1 MIELKNI
8 KKIYRQGSI
17 EVPALRGVDLKI
29 ERGEF
34 VAIMGHSGSGKSTLL
49 QILGLLDKPTSGQHH
64 FLSQD
69 ISHLKEDA
77 LAELRA
83 EEIGFVFQQFHLLSR
98 TSALDNVSLP
108 LIYQRQ
114 AKRQLDPK
122 TVLERVSLG
131 TRIHHLPNELSGGQ
145 QQRVAIARALIRNPN
160 LILADEPTGN
170 LDSASGREIM
180 TLFQELNRQGITI
193 ILVTHEPSI
202 ADYANRIIKVQDGLI
217 CSDETKNPITPEK
230 VSEKITSATSA
241 PPSPTHKMLQLLHT
255 QLRQAGRALLAN
267 KLRTCLSTLGIVIGV
282 GAVVAMLALG
292 RGAQKSV
299 KDQLSGLGSNRIT
312 IRPNVQY
319 VGGVRLQIGSVS
331 RLTLN
336 EVRSIQQSIPEAK
349 VVVPIVRSR
358 AQVVFGNKNSNT
370 EIVGTTPD
378 YVEIY
383 SVKPQYGRFF
393 TLEQDTDRERVAL
406 LGSTVVRE
414 LFVDQNPIG
423 QMIKINRISFR
434 VIGILPTKGT
444 TGPRDEDDLIIIPLQ
459 TAMRRLMGKLYLDS
473 IDVAAADSSV
483 VDQAQ
488 NSILELSRTWP
499 KTPNSEGDSY
509 RVDNLASVQEAFS
522 AIARVLSIILA
533 AIAGISLVVGGI
545 GIMNIMLVSVTERT
559 REIGL
564 RKAIGARNFDI
575 LSQILIESVMLCFA
589 GGLVGI
595 GLGWVLILIA
605 AKVTGW
611 TLSISF
617 ASILLACGFSAT
629 IGIIFGLWPA
639 RVASLK
645 HPIEALR
652 YE

>member
-1 MIELKNI
+1 MIELKDV
-8 KKIYRQGSI
+8 KKIYRQGTI
-17 EVPALRGVDLKI
+17 EVPALRGVNLKI

-49 QILGLLDKPTSGQHH
+49 QILGLLDKPTSGQHL
-64 FLSQD
+64 FLNKD
-69 ISHLKEDA
+69 ISQLKEDE

-108 LIYQRQ
+108 LIYQREP
-114 AKRQLDPK
+114 KRQLDPK
-122 TVLERVSLG
+122 SVLERVGLG
-131 TRIHHLPNELSGGQ
+131 ERIHHLPNELSGGQ
-145 QQRVAIARALIRNPN
+145 QQRVAIARALIQNPH
-160 LILADEPTGN
+160 LLLADEPTGN
-170 LDSASGREIM
+170 LDSVSGQEIM
-180 TLFQELNRQGITI
+180 ALFQELNRQGITI

-217 CSDETKNPITPEK
+217 SSDEIKNRAISTQHAPSLPT
-230 VSEKITSATSA
+230 VS
-241 PPSPTHKMLQLLHT
+241 PPSSWNKILKLFFT
-255 QLRQAGRALLAN
+255 QLSQARRALLAN

-299 KDQLSGLGSNRIT
+299 KDQLAGLGSNRIT
-312 IRPNVQY
+312 IRPSSQS

-331 RLTLN
+331 RLSLK
-336 EVRSIQQSIPEAK
+336 EVEAIKQSIPEVK
-349 VVVPIVRSR
+349 VVVPIVRGR
-358 AQVVFGNKNSNT
+358 AQTVFGNKNSNT
-370 EIVGTTPD
+370 EVVGATPG

-383 SVKPQYGRFF
+383 SAKPQYGRFF
-393 TLEQDTDRERVAL
+393 TEEQDAARERVAI
-406 LGSTVVRE
+406 LGATVVRE
-414 LFVDQNPIG
+414 LFDQQNPIG
-423 QMIKINRISFR
+423 QIIKINRISFR

-444 TGPRDEDDLIIIPLQ
+444 TGPRDEDDLIVIPLQ
-459 TAMRRLMGKLYLDS
+459 TAMRRLMGKIYLDS

-483 VDQAQ
+483 VEQAQ
-488 NSILELSRTWP
+488 NSILELSRKWP
-499 KTPNSEGDSY
+499 KTPGAITDSY

-533 AIAGISLVVGGI
+533 AIAGVSLVVGGI

-589 GGLVGI
+589 GGLAGI
-595 GLGWVLILIA
+595 ALGWILILVA
-605 AKVTGW
+605 AQVTGW
-611 TLSISF
+611 TLGISF

-629 IGIIFGLWPA
+629 IGILFGLWPA
-639 RVASLK
+639 RIASLK